1 MEIPGYK
8 IQHEVGKGG
17 MATVYLATQESLN
30 RSVVLKILDVS
41 GPASSGTLVER
52 FLSEGRIVAAL
63 NHPNIITIFDIG
75 IADEHLF
82 ISMEYIKG
90 GDLKTRMEL
99 PVTPDTALDYLAK
112 IGSGLA
118 EAHKRGVVHR
128 DIKPANVMFRDEN
141 TPLITDFGIAKQ
153 TDAADNDLTSTG
165 LFLGSPNYVSPEQAD
180 GIEIDGRADI
190 YSTGCMFYEMLTGM
204 KPYQATT
211 VFDVIIKHKQAPIP
225 VLEEEFA
232 EFQPLL
238 NKMMAKN
245 RDQRFADAD
254 AMVISIKELQQRRA
268 ASSADMTFDIIGAN
282 KAGEAGGKNTPL
294 LNILLLLL
302 MTSGGIFGTL
312 QYAASRM
319 NDASPKIDNVP
330 TSINLPDEIQPL
342 EIPQAAEAMG
352 STEIEPPVK
361 ISDDIVQALHWLGK
375 KSLEEYRL
383 THPPEDN
390 AYYYFSRLL
399 QANATDKVAAA
410 GLLNIAD
417 RYAYLAERSIL
428 DNDFDKAEAYI
439 SIGQKFNPQH
449 EDLIKLSKLNLS
461 VREKSFVQKLKDL
474 FSNSQFF

>member
-8 IQHEVGKGG
+8 IQHQIGQGG
-17 MATVYLATQESLN
+17 MATVYLALQESLN

-41 GPASSGTLVER
+41 GPASSETLIER
-52 FLSEGRIVAAL
+52 FILEGRIVAAL
-63 NHPNIITIFDIG
+63 NHPNIICIFDIG
-75 IADEHLF
+75 IADDSLF
-82 ISMEYIKG
+82 ISMEYIEG
-90 GDLKTRMEL
+90 GDLKTRMES

-118 EAHKRGVVHR
+118 AAHKMGVVHR

-165 LFLGSPNYVSPEQAD
+165 LFIGSPNYVSPEQSD
-180 GIEIDGRADI
+180 GIVIDGRADI
-190 YSTGCMFYEMLTGM
+190 YSTGCMFYEMLTGK
-204 KPYQATT
+204 KPYFATT
-211 VFDVIIKHKQAPIP
+211 VFDVVIKHRQAPIP
-225 VLEEEFA
+225 VFEEELA

-245 RDQRFADAD
+245 RDDRFEDANT
-254 AMVISIKELQQRRA
+254 MVECIKKLQQSR
-268 ASSADMTFDIIGAN
+268 ASSSTSTTFDINGAN
-282 KAGEAGGKNTPL
+282 TAEKTGQKNTQT

-312 QYAASRM
+312 QYAESRM
-319 NDASPKIDNVP
+319 NSDTPRIGNVP
-330 TSINLPDEIQPL
+330 INIDLPDKIQPSVVSDL
-342 EIPQAAEAMG
+342 AQAMD
-352 STEIEPPVK
+352 SNEIEPPVK
-361 ISDDIVQALHWLGK
+361 ISEDVVQALHWLGK

-390 AYYYFSRLL
+390 AYYYYSRLL
-399 QANATDKVAAA
+399 EADATDKAAA

-428 DNDFDKAEAYI
+428 DNDYSKAQAYI
-439 SIGQKFNPQH
+439 NIGQKFNPNH
-449 EDLIKLSKLNLS
+449 ETLIKLNKLNLD
-461 VREKSFVQKLKDL
+461 VREKTFMEKLKGL
-474 FSNSQFF
+474 FTGG